1 MKVRDGAPNISCK
14 RRPAKSEK
22 MNHAHIYILC
32 APWFIINQDCTVERI
47 TVSYLEARRTR
58 GGQTSHERGRRA
70 STRYRL
76 ASMEGD
82 EVARAGSTYERSA
95 AMMAWLAE
103 RPTLAER
110 TRNRPIIVPRVR
122 TENRGATFDRL
133 GKPWLNVAGNRDLHH
148 RRVANAWKLQPQ
160 AIELYKLCSI
170 TLCEINL
177 KLKTS
182 W

>member
-1 MKVRDGAPNISCK
+1 MMKVRDGAPNISCK

-133 GKPWLNVAGNRDLHH
+133 GKPWRTSPVIAIYIIEGLPTLGNCNRKRSSYTNYAQLHC
-148 RRVANAWKLQPQ
+148 AKL
-160 AIELYKLCSI
+160 I
-170 TLCEINL
+170 
-177 KLKTS
+177 
-182 W
+182 